1 MENPPMESNLT
12 VPAIPTI
19 KLKSSIDGS
28 VFTTICW
35 SAVLAGVAIAVSV
48 QLVLMMLGV
57 ASGVA
62 HANLAFSET
71 LGYGALMWASVS
83 MLIASFVGAY
93 VAGRMSGLRRK
104 IDGILHGVISW
115 AVSILLAL
123 ILAMTTG
130 GSLISGL
137 VSNVIQGGIVV
148 APPGANVASM
158 LNQQLGP
165 TMESATLRVLQE
177 HILSGRR
184 DQAIDFLN
192 STMNVQ
198 RERAAGIVDQAL
210 ILSGSSQQ
218 ASAEGRAAEAQT
230 IKNFHTASWISFV
243 AMLLA
248 VVLSCLGGALGALG
262 SQRIIWSE
270 GAEETEVSSG
280 TSQAAIGSS

>member
-1 MENPPMESNLT
+1 MKSPSIESHVT
-12 VPAIPTI
+12 VTSHEGS
-19 KLKSSIDGS
+19 KLKNSLKSSL
-28 VFTTICW
+28 FTTICW

-62 HANLAFSET
+62 LASLTVGEI
-71 LGYGALMWASVS
+71 LSYGALMWASVS
-83 MLIASFVGAY
+83 MLIAAFVGAY

-104 IDGILHGVISW
+104 IDGVLHGVICW

-123 ILAMTTG
+123 ILATTTG

-137 VSNVIQGGIVV
+137 VSNVIQGGIVI
-148 APPGANVASM
+148 APSGTNVTSM
-158 LNQQLGP
+158 LNRQLGP
-165 TMESATLRVLQE
+165 NMESASLRVLQE
-177 HILSGRR
+177 YILSGRR
-184 DQAIDFLN
+184 DQAIDYLT
-192 STMNVQ
+192 SSMNVQ

-210 ILSGSSQQ
+210 ILSGSAQQ
-218 ASAEGRAAEAQT
+218 ASPEGRLAEARV
-230 IKNFHTASWISFV
+230 IKNFHTASWTTFV

-248 VVLSCLGGALGALG
+248 VLLSCLGGALGTLG

-270 GAEETEVSSG
+270 TAEDTEASPN

>member
-1 MENPPMESNLT
+1 MKSPSIESHVT
-12 VPAIPTI
+12 VTSHEGS
-19 KLKSSIDGS
+19 KLKNSLKSSL
-28 VFTTICW
+28 FTTICW

-62 HANLAFSET
+62 LASLTVGEI
-71 LGYGALMWASVS
+71 LSYGALMWASVS
-83 MLIASFVGAY
+83 MLIAAFVGAY

-104 IDGILHGVISW
+104 IDGVLHGVICW

-123 ILAMTTG
+123 ILATTTG

-137 VSNVIQGGIVV
+137 VSNVIQGGIVIV
-148 APPGANVASM
+148 PSGANVASM
-158 LNQQLGP
+158 LNRQLGP
-165 TMESATLRVLQE
+165 NMESASLRVLQE
-177 HILSGRR
+177 YILSGRR
-184 DQAIDFLN
+184 DQAIDYLN

-210 ILSGSSQQ
+210 ILSGSAQQ
-218 ASAEGRAAEAQT
+218 ASPEGRLAEARV
-230 IKNFHTASWISFV
+230 IKNFHTASWTTFV

-248 VVLSCLGGALGALG
+248 VLLSCLGGALGTLG

-270 GAEETEVSSG
+270 TAEDTEASSG
-280 TSQAAIGSS
+280 PSQAAIGSS